1 VFLHL
6 SIETLPVVG
15 CFTAKMYIIGEQ
27 KFEIRTKNCKLL
39 SEKGKME
46 SGLAFGKYTS
56 IKYNI
61 GLLNTS
67 SSLSAKYLDKTT
79 LQTLYK
85 CSGTGK

>member
-1 VFLHL
+1 
-6 SIETLPVVG
+6 
-15 CFTAKMYIIGEQ
+15 
-27 KFEIRTKNCKLL
+27 
-39 SEKGKME
+39 ME